1 MTLNINSQQLT
12 AIRQLCPQFYV
23 KDLYAFGS
31 VVGEGFTERSDVDLL
46 VTLVGVPM
54 LNFADNYFDFREA
67 LERVVAR
74 KVDLVV
80 EKSLTNPV
88 LIRSINKSKQS
99 IYATA

>member
-1 MTLNINSQQLT
+1 MKLNTQQLT

-31 VVGEGFTERSDVDLL
+31 VVGENFNEQSDVDLL
-46 VTLVGVPM
+46 VAFAGVPM
-54 LNFADNYFDFREA
+54 LDFADNYFDFREA
-67 LERVVAR
+67 LEHIVAR
-74 KVDLVV
+74 KVDLVI

-88 LIRSINKSKQS
+88 LIRSINKSKQP

>member
-1 MTLNINSQQLT
+1 MKLNTQQLD

-23 KDLYAFGS
+23 TNLHAFGS
-31 VVGEGFTERSDVDLL
+31 VIGEGFNERSDVDLL
-46 VTLVGVPM
+46 VSFSGVPM
-54 LNFADNYFDFREA
+54 LDFADNYFDLKDA
-67 LERVVAR
+67 LEKIITR

-88 LIRSINKSKQS
+88 LIRSINNTKQP